1 MVVKTL
7 LETGKKIASTVAKKE
22 IEKPVYVLK
31 EGWEKANYKLSK
43 EQSLIENIDAFA
55 NRETGKII
63 TEAGQ
68 GVNLKFT
75 KDGKPY
81 VPKGTKPSMLTKAKG
96 WSKIAAPVVAGGTAG
111 TIHAEIKKSK
121 GKK

>member
-1 MVVKTL
+1 MVVKTI

-31 EGWEKANYKLSK
+31 EGWDKANYKLSK

-55 NRETGKII
+55 NRESGKII

-96 WSKIAAPVVAGGTAG
+96 WAKLTSPLTVVGGAAAVHSKIT
-111 TIHAEIKKSK
+111 KKD
-121 GKK
+121 KKK